1 MRSFILRR
9 CPYVLLA
16 IPMLVSEV
24 VAGLCN
30 TAFGALIGQ
39 YMLNQPAFYTA
50 DITGIILGLMEV
62 SSFVFSYIFLRPVFR
77 AQKLRNLQQTVPDA
91 LLKQARTRIYNFPP
105 FLILLILAISGLEFG
120 VTILSPDLDKYGP
133 FVSFVTYVVVAVL
146 INTVV
151 IYYLADT
158 LNRFFFFP
166 DWFADG
172 NFDVA
177 FRLRSP
183 SLGFRFF
190 DMFLV
195 TGIFP
200 MVTITTVFIVAHMQA
215 PGHVETERRAI
226 VVSIAIG
233 GLYWLLGMILV
244 VLNSRIFL
252 RPINAMEIAAEEM
265 SQGSYDARV
274 TIHSDDQIGKLERA
288 INEMGRAL
296 REREMIKKV
305 FGHYVSPAV
314 RDMILDGKINTEGD
328 RIEAVVL
335 FSDIRS
341 FTTLSEKHSPEKI
354 VKLLNIHFSRVV
366 DIVGKNNGFVDK
378 FIGDAVMA
386 VFDAELT
393 GSMHR
398 LCALKTAAEM
408 LQGVEETN
416 AELANL
422 GIEPIRIGVG
432 LACGSVIRGNIGSV
446 DRRELTVI
454 GDVVNLASRLESATQ
469 ELGCPIVATTDTFD
483 DACKSI
489 QLLRIV
495 ERKSFNVR
503 GRSEPV
509 DVFTMTTDQE

>member
-1 MRSFILRR
+1 MRAFILRR

-39 YMLNQPAFYTA
+39 YMLHQPAFYEAGVTS
-50 DITGIILGLMEV
+50 IVLGLMEV
-62 SSFVFSYIFLRPVFR
+62 SSFVISYFFLRPVFR
-77 AQKLRNLQQTVPDA
+77 AQKLRISNQTVPEK
-91 LLKQARTRIYNFPP
+91 LMGQARTRIYNFPP
-105 FLILLILAISGLEFG
+105 FLILLILTISFLEFG
-120 VTILSPDLDKYGP
+120 YTVLSPDLHRYGP

-166 DWFADG
+166 DWFKDG
-172 NFDVA
+172 NFDVT

-200 MVTITTVFIVAHMQA
+200 MVTITTVFMVAHMQA
-215 PGHVETERRAI
+215 PGDIETEKRAI

-233 GLYWLLGMILV
+233 GLYWLLGMMLV

-252 RPINAMEIAAEEM
+252 RPINSMEVATEEM
-265 SQGSYDARV
+265 SRGNYDARV

-288 INEMGRAL
+288 INDMGRAL
-296 REREMIKKV
+296 REKEMIKKV

-314 RDMILDGKINTEGD
+314 RDMILEGRINTEGD

-341 FTTLSEKHSPEKI
+341 FTALSEKHPPEKI

-366 DIVGKNNGFVDK
+366 DIVGRNNGFVDK

-393 GSMHR
+393 DNMHR

-416 AELANL
+416 VELLHL

-454 GDVVNLASRLESATQ
+454 GDVVNLASRLEAATQ
-469 ELGCPIVATTDTFD
+469 ELGCPIAATMDTFD
-483 DACKSI
+483 EACKGI
-489 QLLRIV
+489 EMLRIID
-495 ERKSFNVR
+495 RRSFNVR

-509 DVFTMTTDQE
+509 DVLTMTTDQE